1 MPFFEKTATI
11 CSNILKSWQ
20 IFAGNDKKVF
30 RFALIA
36 GILLSLASVFFMHDI
51 YRDVANVY
59 AYHARE
65 IGSGNFQAGW
75 VGRVP
80 MLNILLSGLLAQIS
94 GLEAYRACIVISSLF
109 YILTLFPLR
118 RLLERY
124 VSTVWSAWGCVL
136 FVFAPKVIRFS
147 VSGLLESGR
156 YFFLTMAVLYYFRLS
171 DGKFRWRDV
180 VILGVSLAGLSVSRG
195 EAMPIALLMLA
206 GFPVFLL
213 LKQWKKL
220 SKGALPKYLAGWIL
234 AGVIFLIGLFPF
246 CYGNWKFRQ
255 AFVPDLR
262 LIQIASSKTDA
273 ALFATCPVVQPV
285 AEKPEKS
292 NKFIVC
298 AGNTLRG
305 AYEPYFFLAVLGM
318 GLLLHRKKW
327 NWDFTLLLGLF
338 AVHFIIYYKTVAA
351 YRYSIYLIPLFMP
364 FTLTGIEAVASGIR
378 SRLSGWS
385 AAKLTQIN
393 ILAGVGIVAI
403 LVFQAING
411 MACVTD
417 RKDRKIR
424 KAAEFIRAYAAE
436 QFPGRRCS
444 IAAARSVEIIYWSG
458 AVSRWGYWQYELPA
472 EQQFSKDFDLY
483 LQDKS
488 VPGEPPAYCGELQ
501 EIPAPADLPVRIF
514 RKKQKNK

>member
-1 MPFFEKTATI
+1 MPFAKKVTTTCDNI
-11 CSNILKSWQ
+11 CKKLADFS
-20 IFAGNDKKVF
+20 GNDKKVF
-30 RFALIA
+30 RFALLA
-36 GILLSLASVFFMHDI
+36 GILLSLTSVFFMHDI

-65 IGSGNFQAGW
+65 IGSGNFKAGW

-80 MLNILLSGLLAQIS
+80 MLNILLSGLLAKIS

-109 YILTLFPLR
+109 YILTVFPLR

-124 VSTVWSAWGCVL
+124 VSAVWSAWGCVL

-156 YFFLTMAVLYYFRLS
+156 YFFLTLAVLYYFRMAEE
-171 DGKFRWRDV
+171 KFSWRNA
-180 VILGVSLAGLSVSRG
+180 VILGTSLAGLSVSRG

-213 LKQWKKL
+213 LKQWEKL
-220 SKGALPKYLAGWIL
+220 SKGVLPKYLAGWLL
-234 AGVIFLIGLFPF
+234 AGTIFAIGLFPF

-255 AFVPDLR
+255 AFIPDLR

-273 ALFATCPVVQPV
+273 ALFATCPVVQP
-285 AEKPEKS
+285 AAKKPEKNS
-292 NKFIVC
+292 RFIIS

-318 GLLLHRKKW
+318 GLLLYRKKW
-327 NWDFTLLLGLF
+327 NWDFTLILGLL
-338 AVHFIIYYKTVAA
+338 AVHFVIYYNTVAA

-364 FTLTGIEAVASGIR
+364 FTLTGVETLTSAIR
-378 SRLSGWS
+378 SRLTGCS
-385 AAKLTQIN
+385 ATGLTKIK
-393 ILAGVGIVAI
+393 ILTGAGIAAV
-403 LVFQAING
+403 LLLQAING

-424 KAAEFIRAYAAE
+424 KAAEFIRTYAAE
-436 QFPGRRCS
+436 QFPGRRS
-444 IAAARSVEIIYWSG
+444 RIAAAGCVETIYWSG
-458 AVSRWGYWQYELPA
+458 AVSLWGYWQYELPA

-501 EIPAPADLPVRIF
+501 EVPAPADLPVRIF
-514 RKKQKNK
+514 RKKTENK

>member
-1 MPFFEKTATI
+1 MLFFEKITTI
-11 CSNILKSWQ
+11 CNNLYKKLAD
-20 IFAGNDKKVF
+20 FAGNDKKVF
-30 RFALIA
+30 RFALLA
-36 GILLSLASVFFMHDI
+36 GILLSLTSVFFMHDI

-65 IGSGNFQAGW
+65 IGSGNFKAGW

-80 MLNILLSGLLAQIS
+80 MLNILLSGLLAKIS

-124 VSTVWSAWGCVL
+124 VSAVWSAWGCVL

-220 SKGALPKYLAGWIL
+220 PQGALPKYLAGWIL

-262 LIQIASSKTDA
+262 ILELAPVKTNAVKFA
-273 ALFATCPVVQPV
+273 ANPIEQPV
-285 AEKPEKS
+285 PEKITPS
-292 NKFIVC
+292 KRFIIC

-318 GLLLHRKKW
+318 GLLLYRKKW

-338 AVHFIIYYKTVAA
+338 AVHFVIYYKISAA

-378 SRLSGWS
+378 SRLTGWS

-393 ILAGVGIVAI
+393 ILAGTGIAAV
-403 LVFQAING
+403 LLLQAING

-417 RKDRKIR
+417 RKDRKIH

-436 QFPGRRCS
+436 QFPGRRCN
-444 IAAARSVEIIYWSG
+444 IAAAGCVETIYWSG
-458 AVSRWGYWQYELPA
+458 AVSRWGYRQYELPA

-501 EIPAPADLPVRIF
+501 EVPAPADLPVRIF

>member
-1 MPFFEKTATI
+1 MLFFEKITTI
-11 CSNILKSWQ
+11 CNNLYKKLAD
-20 IFAGNDKKVF
+20 FAGHDKMVF
-30 RFALIA
+30 RFALLA
-36 GILLSLASVFFMHDI
+36 GILLSLTSVFFMHDI

-65 IGSGNFQAGW
+65 IGSGNFKAGW

-80 MLNILLSGLLAQIS
+80 MLNILLSGLLAKIS

-124 VSTVWSAWGCVL
+124 VSAVWSAWGCVL

-156 YFFLTMAVLYYFRLS
+156 YFFLTLAVLYYFRLS

-220 SKGALPKYLAGWIL
+220 PNGTLHQYLAGWIL

-262 LIQIASSKTDA
+262 IIQIASSKTDA
-273 ALFATCPVVQPV
+273 ALFASCPVASPV
-285 AEKPEKS
+285 TKKPEKH
-292 NKFIVC
+292 NRIITC

-318 GLLLHRKKW
+318 GLLLYRKKW

-364 FTLTGIEAVASGIR
+364 LTLTGIEAVASVIR
-378 SRLSGWS
+378 SRLTGLS
-385 AAKLTQIN
+385 APGLAQIK
-393 ILAGVGIVAI
+393 ILAGVGVAAV
-403 LVFQAING
+403 LLLQAVNG

-458 AVSRWGYWQYELPA
+458 AVSRWGYWQYELPV

-514 RKKQKNK
+514 RKK